1 MVLFVGSQRLGAG
14 LDLETAIHH
23 RLTAQT
29 LELGLVRTA
38 SQAANSLAGARARNS
53 ASVLHPVVSMT
64 CFQNG

>member
-1 MVLFVGSQRLGAG
+1 MLFVGSQRLGAG

-23 RLTAQT
+23 GLTAQT

-53 ASVLHPVVSMT
+53 ASVLHPAVSMT